1 MSRSISAPVQPLM
14 NNAGFTLLEIIAV
27 LVIMGILAVV
37 AVPKYFDLQSQARQ
51 KAMETA
57 MAEAIGRVNSYF
69 AEQVL
74 NGAVPS
80 EIDYDSPSDDPP
92 LGTDLGDFTLA
103 TIDGGNYTGDGTPD
117 CSTITSVAA
126 GSASGCIQLTITPK
140 PTSTALAGT
149 DPIQRIIPRPGV

>member
-1 MSRSISAPVQPLM
+1 M

-80 EIDYDSPSDDPP
+80 EIDYDSPADDPP
-92 LGTDLGDFTLA
+92 LGTDLGDFELLVEDA
-103 TIDGGNYTGDGTPD
+103 GPLESGTPD
-117 CSTITSVAA
+117 CSTFTTGCLRITV
-126 GSASGCIQLTITPK
+126 TPK
-140 PTSTALAGT
+140 STTTALAGT
-149 DPIQRIIPRPGV
+149 TLPPRIIPRPGV